1 MAAFGVGYALA
12 SLSCTFGVILAVI
25 AQAQATYSYA
35 GLLLVFG
42 VYAAGSATVLLLL
55 ALACAPV
62 LAADYVQQPGSTLAF
77 AGKYQGEVFTGRFPA
92 FTTRLAFDPARL
104 DAARLDVAI
113 PLAGAT
119 TGNADYDGELLGASF
134 FDVAKFPQARFTATR
149 FRALGGNRYAADG
162 SLSLRGTSKPVTLE
176 FTWTPGA
183 RPVLAGKATVS
194 RLAFGVGGGDWAD
207 TALIPD
213 AIAISTRVVFAPGK

>member
-1 MAAFGVGYALA
+1 MLLPDIP
-12 SLSCTFGVILAVI
+12 SI
-25 AQAQATYSYA
+25 A
-35 GLLLVFG
+35 
-42 VYAAGSATVLLLL
+42 
-55 ALACAPV
+55 
-62 LAADYVQQPGSTLAF
+62 D
-77 AGKYQGEVFTGRFPA
+77 PA

-162 SLSLRGTSKPVTLE
+162 
-176 FTWTPGA
+176 TWDH
-183 RPVLAGKATVS
+183 VLQELLATADAAGKISWDVSVDATITRAHQHAS
-194 RLAFGVGGGDWAD
+194 NTTRPEQDTGGRSESQA
-207 TALIPD
+207 A
-213 AIAISTRVVFAPGK
+213 R